1 MTGLLPT
8 NPAWAGKIPLSPPL
22 PASGR
27 KKIPK
32 GEGFYLPFA
41 KGGGEGFR
49 KGIF

>member
-8 NPAWAGKIPLSPPL
+8 NPAWAGKIPLSPPF
-22 PASGR
+22 
-27 KKIPK
+27 PK

-41 KGGGEGFR
+41 KGGGEGFK